1 MGVVLG
7 AGALTRLLSHVPRR
21 SAFLL
26 LTEIFAASNLG
37 NLNALMGSRNR
48 ALIRDLCFAAG
59 AWGAQHDKAQ
69 KQNTE
74 ANHRYLPCLLIAA
87 SSAVRQ
93 SLLAHQRTF
102 AACTDAIKIESRSEL
117 IKPSTLIIDLA

>member
-1 MGVVLG
+1 LLGELVGCAADGPGLAIAPAENGANDRVALG
-7 AGALTRLLSHVPRR
+7 AGALTRLLSPVPRR

-37 NLNALMGSRNR
+37 KLDALVGGRNR

-59 AWGAQHDKAQ
+59 AWGAQHNKAQ

-74 ANHRYLPCLLIAA
+74 ANH
-87 SSAVRQ
+87 
-93 SLLAHQRTF
+93 
-102 AACTDAIKIESRSEL
+102 K
-117 IKPSTLIIDLA
+117 